1 MRVQNLAKKILLI
14 CLLFSLSAFG
24 ADDKA
29 RKKEMRVLF
38 DKYEEVMN
46 QQKVELVD
54 EVFTKAFLEGHG
66 GKEEFVAKIKTLP
79 YVKPKKGIAKLF
91 QKLKKSKVGRF
102 FTVKEK
108 RDGIVSKE
116 FIVKEEE
123 GKLKIDG
130 TVSDG

>member
-1 MRVQNLAKKILLI
+1 MRVQSLAKKILLV
-14 CLLFSLSAFG
+14 CLLFSFSAFG
-24 ADDKA
+24 GAQE
-29 RKKEMRVLF
+29 KEMRKLF
-38 DKYEEVMN
+38 DKYDQVMN

-66 GKEEFVAKIKTLP
+66 GKDEFVAKVKTLP

-91 QKLKKSKVGRF
+91 QKLRKSKVGRF

-108 RDGIVSKE
+108 RDGDVSKE
-116 FIVKEEE
+116 FIVKEED

-130 TVSDG
+130 TLSDG